1 MATLTELL
9 SEQARIKAEL
19 QRMENDET
27 VTEEDDGDLRDTLIR
42 RWEDLDSRAKPLIER
57 MEQIRDITRA
67 AADTASTEDGADP
80 GAGGGARPAAA
91 GIVSRYGGGSPDLV
105 VTRHRDPYDNNEA
118 VRSGVIRRSEL
129 RERAFDA
136 IEREVKRGNLID
148 DFAEVVTRRVQ
159 DGGILPTNNI
169 ARHILL
175 TGGEEYQE
183 AFRAYLADPQG
194 EAQRAALSLSL
205 ANGGYL
211 LPFVLDQLQVA

>member
-1 MATLTELL
+1 MATLQEILD
-9 SEQARIKAEL
+9 EQARIKQEL
-19 QRMENDET
+19 QRMEDDDT
-27 VTEEDDGDLRDTLIR
+27 VTEEDSGDLRDTLVQ
-42 RWEDLDSRAKPLIER
+42 RWEQLDTKAKPLIEQ
-57 MEQIRDITRA
+57 MERIRAITRA
-67 AADTASTEDGADP
+67 AADDSQPRGRRRPRQRRERR
-80 GAGGGARPAAA
+80 RPAGA
-91 GIVSRYGGGSPDLV
+91 GIVSRYGGASPDLV
-105 VTRHRDPYDNNEA
+105 VSRHRDPYDNNEA

-194 EAQRAALSLSL
+194 EAQRARCR
-205 ANGGYL
+205 
-211 LPFVLDQLQVA
+211 